1 MSMEQLGAVSALGDD
16 QLRIPPQSMEAEQ
29 SVLGAAM
36 QEPGALTLVM
46 EAVTADDFYFPQHA
60 VVFRAMQALFSQS
73 RAVDLVTM
81 DAELKR
87 SGALAGIGGTEYLI
101 ELIRLVPTTAHLKHY
116 IDIVL
121 EKATLRK
128 LIAAS
133 GEISQVCYEER
144 LSLEDTLLHAEKAI
158 FDIVMKR
165 TGVQQLTPIREVI
178 KNTLAQIEELVRNKG
193 KINGVPTGFILLDRL
208 LTGLHAGEL
217 VLVGARPSM
226 GKTSFAMN
234 IAAYAAHHGKSVAV
248 FSLEMPKEQLAMRM
262 LCGDS
267 RVNMQ
272 RIRSG
277 TLSDKDWEKLAAAL
291 SPLSETKMYLDDS
304 SSLSPAQLRSRCRR
318 QMMEHG
324 LDLIVLDYMQLMTA
338 DGRVENRQLEVSEI
352 SRKLKGIALE
362 LKVPLLACAQLSRA
376 NVKRTGSIRPV
387 LSDLRDSGSIEQ
399 DADVVMFLHRPY
411 YYNKEE
417 DVDPSDAEVIVAKQR
432 NGPLDTIHLNWNEDF
447 TLFENRYEQPT
458 GDRE

>member
-1 MSMEQLGAVSALGDD
+1 MSIEQARTMSGFGED

-29 SVLGAAM
+29 SVLGAAL
-36 QEPGALTLVM
+36 QDSAALTLVM
-46 EAVTADDFYFPQHA
+46 EALSPDDFYYPQHA
-60 VVFRAMQALFSQS
+60 ALFSAMKTLFGQA
-73 RAVDLVTM
+73 RAIDLVTM

-87 SGALAGIGGTEYLI
+87 TGAVSGVGGTAYLI
-101 ELIRLVPTTAHLKHY
+101 ELIRAVPTTAHLKHY
-116 IDIVL
+116 LDIVL
-121 EKATLRK
+121 EKSTLRK
-128 LIAAS
+128 LITAS
-133 GEISQVCYEER
+133 SDITQTCFEEK
-144 LSLEDTLLHAEKAI
+144 LTLEETLLFAEKAI

-165 TGVQQLTPIREVI
+165 TGAEQLTPIREVM
-178 KNTLAQIEELVRNKG
+178 KATLAQIEELVRNKG
-193 KINGVPTGFILLDRL
+193 SINGVPTGFALLDRL
-208 LTGLHAGEL
+208 LTGLHPGEL

-234 IAAYAAHHGKSVAV
+234 IASYAAHYGKSVAV

-262 LCGDS
+262 LCGDA

-277 TLSDKDWEKLAAAL
+277 ALTDKDWERLASAL

-304 SSLSPAQLRSRCRR
+304 SSLTPAQLRSRCRR
-318 QMMEHG
+318 LMMERG

-417 DVDPSDAEVIVAKQR
+417 GIDPSEAEVIVAKQR
-432 NGPLDTIHLNWNEDF
+432 NGPLNTILLNWNEDF
-447 TLFENRYEQPT
+447 TLFENRYDQPS
-458 GDRE
+458 GE

>member
-1 MSMEQLGAVSALGDD
+1 MSIEQARAALSLGDD

-29 SVLGAAM
+29 SVLGAAL

-46 EAVTADDFYFPQHA
+46 EAVSADDFYYPQHA
-60 VVFRAMQALFSQS
+60 VVFRAMQALFSQA

-87 SGALAGIGGTEYLI
+87 TGALSGIGGTEYLI
-101 ELIRLVPTTAHLKHY
+101 ELIRFVPTTAHLKHY
-116 IDIVL
+116 LDIVL

-128 LIAAS
+128 LITAS
-133 GEISQVCYEER
+133 SDITRVCFEER
-144 LSLEDTLLHAEKAI
+144 LSLEDTLLYAEKAI

-178 KNTLAQIEELVRNKG
+178 KATLAQIEELVRNKG
-193 KINGVPTGFILLDRL
+193 QINGVPTGFVLLDRL

-234 IAAYAAHHGKSVAV
+234 IAAYAAHRGKSVAV

-262 LCGDS
+262 LCGDA

-304 SSLSPAQLRSRCRR
+304 SSLTPAQLRSRCRR
-318 QMMEHG
+318 QMMERG
-324 LDLIVLDYMQLMTA
+324 LDLIVIDYMQLMSA

-417 DVDPSDAEVIVAKQR
+417 DVDPSEAEVIVAKQR
-432 NGPLDTIHLNWNEDF
+432 NGPLDTIRLNWNEDF
-447 TLFENRYEQPT
+447 TLFENRYDQPS
-458 GDRE
+458 GDQE